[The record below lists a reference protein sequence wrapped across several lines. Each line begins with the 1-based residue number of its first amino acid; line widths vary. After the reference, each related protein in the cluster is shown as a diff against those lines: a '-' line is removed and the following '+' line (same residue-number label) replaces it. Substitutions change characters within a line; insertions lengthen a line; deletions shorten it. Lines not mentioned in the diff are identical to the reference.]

1 MKRFNLFMAIMMALI
16 TTFIILW
23 ILFSFEESNIGWG
36 MLMLVSITGY
46 LASALYIYNYKHN
59 TKKIG

>member
-1 MKRFNLFMAIMMALI
+1 MKRFNLFMAIMLALI

-36 MLMLVSITGY
+36 MLMLVSSIGY
-46 LASALYIYNYKHN
+46 LASALYFYNH
-59 TKKIG
+59 KKEIG

>member
-1 MKRFNLFMAIMMALI
+1 MKRFNLFMAIMLALI

-23 ILFSFEESNIGWG
+23 ILFTFEDNNLGWG
-36 MLMLVSITGY
+36 ILIFVSIVGY

>member
-16 TTFIILW
+16 TTTLILW
-23 ILFSFEESNIGWG
+23 ILFTFEENDLGWG

-46 LASALYIYNYKHN
+46 LASGLYIYNYKHN